1 MIGITDEKP
10 ELYIAVKGRDNFSNT
25 SLFQSEFL
33 DCLKQWGFAT
43 SKLNKTISGIKNLVL
58 YHKELEE
65 KISLLDK
72 ACSALLIEVAFADKI
87 FNESELVSLKDS
99 LKETYNL
106 QDDIIN
112 ELIDDAEKTVEE
124 STSLYEYTRVV
135 NDEFTY
141 TDKLELLSGLWKLA
155 LADGSLDKYEDHLI
169 RKISDLI
176 HISHS
181 DFIRIKLESRDS

>member
-1 MIGITDEKP
+1 MI
-10 ELYIAVKGRDNFSNT
+10 
-25 SLFQSEFL
+25 
-33 DCLKQWGFAT
+33 
-43 SKLNKTISGIKNLVL
+43 NKI
-58 YHKELEE
+58 KELISSFSDKEESIDEE

-87 FNESELVSLKDS
+87 FNESEIISLKDS

-106 QDDIIN
+106 QDDMIN

-135 NDEFTY
+135 NDEFSY
-141 TDKLELLSGLWKLA
+141 TDKLELLSRLWKLA
-155 LADGSLDKYEDHLI
+155 FSDGSLDKYEDHLI

-181 DFIRIKLESRDS
+181 DFISIKLESRDN

>member
-1 MIGITDEKP
+1 MINRIKD
-10 ELYIAVKGRDNFSNT
+10 LLSNFS
-25 SLFQSEFL
+25 
-33 DCLKQWGFAT
+33 
-43 SKLNKTISGIKNLVL
+43 KNEEDIV
-58 YHKELEE
+58 EE

-87 FNESELVSLKDS
+87 FDESEISSLKDS
-99 LKETYNL
+99 LKETYGL
-106 QDDIIN
+106 EDEIIN
-112 ELIDDAEKTVEE
+112 ELIIDAERTVDD

-141 TDKLELLSGLWKLA
+141 SDKLELLTRIWKLA
-155 LADGSLDKYEDHLI
+155 FADGNLDKYEDHLI

-181 DFIRIKLESRDS
+181 DFIRIKLENRED